1 MRLNKLDHFVR
12 DLYQDADVT
21 DPEIIDV
28 MEETRSHLEQ
38 SMRDLMIQGYSEEE
52 ATKLAMYRYGSKE
65 HVDQLLTWVYRKE
78 RTFASWLLRIGISF
92 ATATILCFICTM
104 MLSQHQSL
112 AYADAFYGNERSIEV
127 YERILE
133 DHLLLVSISGQDTV
147 SSRDFTIH
155 KSIWLP
161 ELFISH
167 GMYLI
172 DEKHLTTTESFDV
185 TKFGAVLALIGMTIY
200 LVTSV
205 IWSIIKLYHAG
216 RLHLLSIISVV
227 FFNVLGYWFWTL
239 RK

>member
-38 SMRDLMIQGYSEEE
+38 SVRDLMIQGYSEEE

-78 RTFASWLLRIGISF
+78 RTFASWLFRIGISI
-92 ATATILCFICTM
+92 AAAAILCFIGTM
-104 MLSQHQSL
+104 IWSQHQSL
-112 AYADAFYGNERSIEV
+112 AYADAFYGNERSIEA

-133 DHLLLVSISGQDTV
+133 DHLLLVSISGQDAA
-147 SSRDFTIH
+147 SSRDFTVH
-155 KSIWLP
+155 RSIWLP
-161 ELFISH
+161 ELFTSH
-167 GMYLI
+167 GLYLI
-172 DEKHLTTTESFDV
+172 DEQHLTTTESFDV

-227 FFNVLGYWFWTL
+227 FFNVLGYWFWAL

>member
-21 DPEIIDV
+21 DTEIIDV

-38 SMRDLMIQGYSEEE
+38 SMRDLMIQGYSEAE

-78 RTFASWLLRIGISF
+78 RTFASWLLCIGISI
-92 ATATILCFICTM
+92 AAATILCFIGTM
-104 MLSQHQSL
+104 MLSQYQSL
-112 AYADAFYGNERSIEV
+112 AYADAFYGNERSIEA

-133 DHLLLVSISGQDTV
+133 DHLLLVSISGQDV
-147 SSRDFTIH
+147 SSSRDFTIH
-155 KSIWLP
+155 KTIWLP

-172 DEKHLTTTESFDV
+172 DEQHLTTTESFDV
-185 TKFGAVLALIGMTIY
+185 TKFGAVLALVGLTIY
-200 LVTSV
+200 LVTSI
-205 IWSIIKLYHAG
+205 IWSVIKLYHAG
-216 RLHLLSIISVV
+216 RLHLLSILSVV
-227 FFNVLGYWFWTL
+227 FFNIFGYWFWAL

>member
-1 MRLNKLDHFVR
+1 MRLNKLDHFVH

-38 SMRDLMIQGYSEEE
+38 SVRDLMIQGYSEEE

-78 RTFASWLLRIGISF
+78 RTFASWLLCIGISI
-92 ATATILCFICTM
+92 ATAAILCFIGTM
-104 MLSQHQSL
+104 IWSQHQSL
-112 AYADAFYGNERSIEV
+112 AYADAFYGNERSIEA

-133 DHLLLVSISGQDTV
+133 DHLLLVSISGQDAA

-161 ELFISH
+161 ELFTSH
-167 GMYLI
+167 GMYLV
-172 DEKHLTTTESFDV
+172 DEQHLTTTESFDV

-227 FFNVLGYWFWTL
+227 FFNVLGYWFWAL

>member
-1 MRLNKLDHFVR
+1 MNKLDHFVH

-38 SMRDLMIQGYSEEE
+38 SVRDLMIQGYSEGE

-78 RTFASWLLRIGISF
+78 RTFASWLLRIGISI
-92 ATATILCFICTM
+92 ATATILFFIGTM

-112 AYADAFYGNERSIEV
+112 AYANAFYGNERSIES

-133 DHLLLVSISGQDTV
+133 EHLLLISISGQDV
-147 SSRDFTIH
+147 SSSREFTVH
-155 KSIWLP
+155 RSIWLP
-161 ELFISH
+161 ELFTSH

-172 DEKHLTTTESFDV
+172 DEQHLTKTESFDV
-185 TKFGAVLALIGMTIY
+185 TKFGAVLALVGLTIY
-200 LVTSV
+200 LVTSI
-205 IWSIIKLYHAG
+205 IWSVIKLYHAG
-216 RLHLLSIISVV
+216 RLHLLSIVSVV
-227 FFNVLGYWFWTL
+227 FFNIFGYWFWAL